1 MYYTS
6 GLCKISKYFAVII
19 KMEYEDGYWIGNSI
33 GTDFGV
39 D

>member
-1 MYYTS
+1 MYFIIT
-6 GLCKISKYFAVII
+6 LCKISKCSAVII